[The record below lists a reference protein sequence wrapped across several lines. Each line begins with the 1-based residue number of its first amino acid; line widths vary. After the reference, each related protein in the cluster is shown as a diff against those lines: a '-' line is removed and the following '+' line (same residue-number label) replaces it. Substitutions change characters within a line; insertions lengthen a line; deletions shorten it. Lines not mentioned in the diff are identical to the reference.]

1 MCKHPHCM
9 HACAQVSVVDQAPQ
23 ELLAAALLGIHVRY
37 AAGLGAGGAT
47 DSLRLS
53 VDSVQL
59 DDELPG
65 TRRAGCPPC
74 PPVRMSGCIIRDP
87 SELTCQ
93 RDERH
98 VTV

>member
-1 MCKHPHCM
+1 MIWVGQHAGVCV

-23 ELLAAALLGIHVRY
+23 ELCAAALLGIHVRY

-53 VDSVQL
+53 IEAVQL

-65 TRRAGCPPC
+65 TRHGGCPMQPT
-74 PPVRMSGCIIRDP
+74 VSLEHLLQII
-87 SELTCQ
+87 
-93 RDERH
+93 
-98 VTV
+98 